1 MTAAFRTTQDAPEP
15 ISGASAAFAGLA
27 GEAMDAVSP
36 ERGFGIG
43 DAGARAPVARLAG
56 ICKAFGPTKAND
68 QVDLVVERGE
78 VLGLVGGNGAG
89 KSTLMRILCGVTRTD
104 AGTIEIGGIDVDPGL
119 YDTALAQAGG
129 IRIVHQELSLCDNLS
144 VAENFFLEAPE
155 AARATPGWRRAY
167 RARAGAALDEVFP
180 GHGIN
185 VDVPVGHLQIGQRQM
200 VEIARAVTAPKVRL
214 IILDEPTSSLGL
226 ERSRQLRA
234 FIRARTAAGLA
245 FIFISHKLQ
254 EVVEIAT
261 RVLVLRNGR
270 MAWSGAS
277 AEASVAALVG
287 AMGGPTE
294 GALRNRRAAR
304 PPLSPD
310 ALVQVRIGGDVV
322 APLGRDVVLK
332 AGEVVGLAGLE
343 GSGQRDLL
351 HRLFSRP
358 WGGIERQGTA
368 SFVSGDRQKEGVFPL
383 WSVLSNIAL
392 GRLNGRSPLGLVSE
406 PAEREVARGAAER
419 LKLDPARFDSPILD
433 LSGGNQQKALVAR
446 ALVGEAATILF
457 DDPTRGVDV
466 AAKEDFYALIGD
478 VARAGRLVVWH
489 STEDIEFVECDRVL
503 VFSGGRI
510 VRELVGAEISE
521 QAIVDAS
528 FAGAAAIE
536 RDGTAGRRGIAEWLV
551 DLAPFASLAAV
562 FGLMAYVNPLAVSMF
577 GLDLLLGPAIALVLV
592 ALAQMFIVGGSEIDL
607 GVGAFAGLVNVVS
620 ASLLVGQ
627 PWLGVLC
634 LLLGLV
640 AYGLIG
646 ATIQLRRIP
655 AIVVTLGASFIWIG
669 IGYTLQPTPGGSSP
683 EWLTAAFAWEIGG
696 VPAALAMI
704 AIAGAVALAID
715 RSPLGVVLRGF
726 GNNAAAMKLGGWSP
740 LRYAIIRYVI
750 AGLFATAAG
759 LSLTAINT
767 ASDINAGGPFTLIS
781 VAAVVM
787 GGCALIGGLISPLG
801 VVAGALTLALIGALL
816 GALNVSTDYNAA
828 VQGCLL
834 LAMLMLRALAG
845 RRGEER

>member
-1 MTAAFRTTQDAPEP
+1 MMTAAFSAAQDAPARAA
-15 ISGASAAFAGLA
+15 GASAPPRHTSPAAGPPA
-27 GEAMDAVSP
+27 
-36 ERGFGIG
+36 RGDHG
-43 DAGARAPVARLAG
+43 DASAPVVRLSG
-56 ICKAFGPTKAND
+56 ISKAFGPTKAND
-68 QVDLVVERGE
+68 GVDLTVAPGE

-89 KSTLMRILCGVTRTD
+89 KSTLMRILCGVTRAD
-104 AGTIEIGGIDVDPGL
+104 AGSITLRGIDIATDL

-155 AARATPGWRRAY
+155 AARVLPGWRRAF
-167 RARAGAALDEVFP
+167 RARARAALDQVFP
-180 GHGIN
+180 DHGIS
-185 VDVPVGHLQIGQRQM
+185 VDARVAHLQIGQRQM
-200 VEIARAVTAPKVRL
+200 VEIARAVATPQVRL
-214 IILDEPTSSLGL
+214 VILDEPTSSLGL

-234 FIRARTAAGLA
+234 YIKARTAQGLA

-254 EVVEIAT
+254 EVVDIAH

-270 MAWSGAS
+270 SVWCGPAV
-277 AEASVAALVG
+277 EASVEALVR
-287 AMGGPTE
+287 AMGGASE
-294 GALRNRRAAR
+294 SEMRSRRAGR
-304 PPLSPD
+304 PVIGAEAPE
-310 ALVQVRIGGDVV
+310 QVRLSGPLV
-322 APLGRDVVLK
+322 AALGRDVVLR

-351 HRLFSRP
+351 HRLHRRP
-358 WGGIERQGTA
+358 GAGIVRKGNA

-392 GRLNGRSPLGLVSE
+392 GRLEGRAPLGLVQE
-406 PAEREVARGAAER
+406 AREREAARAAAEK

-446 ALVGEAATILF
+446 ALVGEAGTILF

-466 AAKEDFYALIGD
+466 GAKEDFYALIGT
-478 VARAGRLVVWH
+478 VARAGRLVIWH
-489 STEDIEFVECDRVL
+489 STEDIEFLECDRVL
-503 VFSGGRI
+503 VFAGGRI
-510 VRELVGAEISE
+510 VRELVGAEITE

-528 FAGAAAIE
+528 FAGSGTTE
-536 RDGTAGRRGIAEWLV
+536 RDATAGARGLADRLV

-562 FGLMAYVNPLAVSMF
+562 FALMAWVNPLTVSLF
-577 GLDLLLGPAIALVLV
+577 GLELLLGPALALVLV
-592 ALAQMFIVGGSEIDL
+592 ALAQMFVVGGSEIDL
-607 GVGAFAGLVNVVS
+607 GVGAFAGLVNVLS
-620 ASLLVGQ
+620 ATLLLDT
-627 PWLGVLC
+627 PWLGALALIACVL
-634 LLLGLV
+634 

-669 IGYTLQPTPGGSSP
+669 IGYTLQPTPGGASP
-683 EWLTAAFAWEIGG
+683 EWLSAAFAWTLFD
-696 VPAALAMI
+696 VPASLVLIGVAAL
-704 AIAGAVALAID
+704 VALAID

-726 GNNAAAMKLGGWSP
+726 GNNAPAMTLGGWSP
-740 LRYAIIRYVI
+740 LRYAVLRYML
-750 AGLFATAAG
+750 ASLFALAAG

-787 GGCALIGGLISPLG
+787 GGCALIGGLVSPLG
-801 VVAGALTLALIGALL
+801 VVAGALTLALVGALL
-816 GALNVSTDYNAA
+816 GALGVSTDYNAA

-834 LAMLMLRALAG
+834 LSMLALRALAD
-845 RRGEER
+845 RREARR

>member
-1 MTAAFRTTQDAPEP
+1 MDAYSFPRSGTA
-15 ISGASAAFAGLA
+15 GAS
-27 GEAMDAVSP
+27 
-36 ERGFGIG
+36 
-43 DAGARAPVARLAG
+43 RAPVACLTG
-56 ICKAFGPTKAND
+56 ICKAFGPTQAND
-68 QVDLVVERGE
+68 RIDLLVETGE

-89 KSTLMRILCGVTRTD
+89 KSTLMRILCGVTRPD
-104 AGTIEIGGIDVDPGL
+104 AGSIEIGGVEIDTAL
-119 YDTALAQAGG
+119 YDTMLAQTGG
-129 IRIVHQELSLCDNLS
+129 IRIVHQELSLCENLS

-155 AARATPGWRRAY
+155 AATAIPGWRRAY
-167 RARAGAALDEVFP
+167 RQRARAALDEVFP
-180 GHGIN
+180 GHNIN
-185 VDVPVGHLQIGQRQM
+185 VDAAVGHLQIGQRQM
-200 VEIARAVTAPKVRL
+200 VEIARAVTAPHVRL

-226 ERSRQLRA
+226 ERSLQLRA
-234 FIRARTAAGLA
+234 FIRARAMTGLA

-270 MAWSGAS
+270 SAWSGMS
-277 AEASVAALVG
+277 AEATVEALVG

-294 GALRNRRAAR
+294 GALRGRRAAR
-304 PPLSPD
+304 SLVPAD
-310 ALVQVRIGGDVV
+310 APEIVRISGPVV
-322 APLGRDVVLK
+322 APLGHDIVLR

-351 HRLFSRP
+351 HRLFAKPR
-358 WGGIERQGTA
+358 GGIERAGPA
-368 SFVSGDRQKEGVFPL
+368 SFVSGDRQREGVFPL
-383 WSVLSNIAL
+383 WSVLSNISL
-392 GRLNGRSPLGLVSE
+392 GRLQDRSALGLVSD
-406 PAEREVARGAAER
+406 AAER
-419 LKLDPARFDSPILD
+419 DAAKVAATGLKLDPTRFDSPILD

-446 ALVGEAATILF
+446 ALVGNSPTILF

-489 STEDIEFVECDRVL
+489 STEDIEFIECDRVL

-521 QAIVDAS
+521 KAIVDAS
-528 FAGAAAIE
+528 FAQGNATE
-536 RDGTAGRRGIAEWLV
+536 RDGTKGTRGLGEWLV
-551 DLAPFASLAAV
+551 DIAPFASLAAV
-562 FGLMAYVNPLAVSMF
+562 FGLMAWVNPLAVSMF

-592 ALAQMFIVGGSEIDL
+592 ALAQMFVVGGSEIDL

-620 ASLLVGQ
+620 ASLLVNQ
-627 PWLGVLC
+627 PWLGALC
-634 LLLGLV
+634 LLAGV
-640 AYGLIG
+640 AAYGLIG
-646 ATIQLRRIP
+646 ATIQIRRIP

-683 EWLTAAFAWEIGG
+683 EWLTAAFAWDLAG
-696 VPAALAMI
+696 VPAAIVMI
-704 AIAGAVALAID
+704 GIAGLIAVAID

-726 GNNAAAMKLGGWSP
+726 GNNATAMTISGWSP
-740 LRYAIIRYVI
+740 LRYAIIRYSI
-750 AGLFATAAG
+750 ASLFALAAG
-759 LSLTAINT
+759 LALTAINT

-787 GGCALIGGLISPLG
+787 GGCALIGGMISPLG

-834 LAMLMLRALAG
+834 LAMLVLRAAVD
-845 RRGEER
+845 RREARR

>member
-1 MTAAFRTTQDAPEP
+1 MTAAFRTTQGAPEA
-15 ISGASAAFAGLA
+15 ISGASAPFAGLA
-27 GEAMDAVSP
+27 GEAMDAVSS
-36 ERGFGIG
+36 ERG
-43 DAGARAPVARLAG
+43 AGLGGSAAASPVARLAG
-56 ICKAFGPTKAND
+56 ICKAFGPTQAND
-68 QVDLVVERGE
+68 RIDLVVERGE

-89 KSTLMRILCGVTRTD
+89 KSTLMRILCGVTRAD
-104 AGTIEIGGIDVDPGL
+104 AGTIAIGGINIDPSL

-155 AARATPGWRRAY
+155 AARTAPGWRRAY
-167 RARAGAALDEVFP
+167 RARAGTALDEVFP

-185 VDVPVGHLQIGQRQM
+185 VDLPVGHLQIGQRQM
-200 VEIARAVTAPKVRL
+200 VEIARAMTAPKARL

-234 FIRARTAAGLA
+234 FIRARATAGLA

-270 MAWSGAS
+270 AVWSGAS
-277 AEASVAALVG
+277 ADATVAALVG
-287 AMGGPTE
+287 AMGGPSE
-294 GALRNRRAAR
+294 GALRSRRAAR
-304 PPLSPD
+304 PPLTPD
-310 ALVQVRIGGDVV
+310 APVQVRIGGDVV

-358 WGGIERQGTA
+358 WGGIERRGSA

-392 GRLNGRSPLGLVSE
+392 GRLNGRAPLGLVSE

-419 LKLDPARFDSPILD
+419 LKLDPSRFDSPILD

-510 VRELVGAEISE
+510 VRELVGVEITE

-536 RDGTAGRRGIAEWLV
+536 RDGTAGRRGLAEWLV

-562 FGLMAYVNPLAVSMF
+562 FGLMDYVNPLAVSMF

-592 ALAQMFIVGGSEIDL
+592 ALAQMFVVGGSEIDL

-620 ASLLVGQ
+620 ALLLVDQ
-627 PWLGVLC
+627 PWLGVVC
-634 LLLGLV
+634 LLAGLM

-669 IGYTLQPTPGGSSP
+669 IGYTLQPTPGGASP
-683 EWLTAAFAWEIGG
+683 EWLTATFAWQIGG

-704 AIAGAVALAID
+704 AIAGTVAFD

-801 VVAGALTLALIGALL
+801 VVAGAVTLALIGALL

-845 RRGEER
+845 RRGEERS

>member
-1 MTAAFRTTQDAPEP
+1 MMTAAFSAAQDAPARAA
-15 ISGASAAFAGLA
+15 GASAPPRHTSPAAGPPA
-27 GEAMDAVSP
+27 
-36 ERGFGIG
+36 RGDHG
-43 DAGARAPVARLAG
+43 DASAPVVRLSG
-56 ICKAFGPTKAND
+56 ISKAFGPTKAND
-68 QVDLVVERGE
+68 GVDLTVAPGE

-89 KSTLMRILCGVTRTD
+89 KSTLMRILCGVTRAD
-104 AGTIEIGGIDVDPGL
+104 AGSITLRGIDIATDL

-155 AARATPGWRRAY
+155 AARVLPGWRRAF
-167 RARAGAALDEVFP
+167 RARARAALDQVFP
-180 GHGIN
+180 DHGIS
-185 VDVPVGHLQIGQRQM
+185 VDARVAHLQIGQRQM
-200 VEIARAVTAPKVRL
+200 VEIARAVATPQVRL
-214 IILDEPTSSLGL
+214 VILDEPTSSLGL

-234 FIRARTAAGLA
+234 YIKARTAQGLA

-254 EVVEIAT
+254 EVVDIAH

-270 MAWSGAS
+270 SVWCGPAV
-277 AEASVAALVG
+277 EASVEALVR
-287 AMGGPTE
+287 AMGGASE
-294 GALRNRRAAR
+294 SEMRSRRAGR
-304 PPLSPD
+304 PVIGAEAPE
-310 ALVQVRIGGDVV
+310 QVRLSGPLV
-322 APLGRDVVLK
+322 AALGRDVVLR

-351 HRLFSRP
+351 HRLHLRP
-358 WGGIERQGTA
+358 GAGILRRGNA

-392 GRLNGRSPLGLVSE
+392 GRLEGRAPLGLVQE
-406 PAEREVARGAAER
+406 AREREAARAAAEK

-446 ALVGEAATILF
+446 ALVGEADTILF

-466 AAKEDFYALIGD
+466 GAKEDFYALIGT
-478 VARAGRLVVWH
+478 VARAGRLVIWH
-489 STEDIEFVECDRVL
+489 STEDIEFLECDRVL
-503 VFSGGRI
+503 VFAGGRI
-510 VRELVGAEISE
+510 VRELVGAEITE

-528 FAGAAAIE
+528 FAGGGTTE
-536 RDGTAGRRGIAEWLV
+536 RDATAGARGLADRLV

-562 FGLMAYVNPLAVSMF
+562 FALMAWVNPLTVSLF
-577 GLDLLLGPAIALVLV
+577 GLELLLGPALALVLV
-592 ALAQMFIVGGSEIDL
+592 ALAQMFVVGGSEIDL
-607 GVGAFAGLVNVVS
+607 GVGAFAGLVNVLS
-620 ASLLVGQ
+620 ATLLLDT
-627 PWLGVLC
+627 PWLGALALVACVL
-634 LLLGLV
+634 

-669 IGYTLQPTPGGSSP
+669 VGYTLQPTPGGASP
-683 EWLTAAFAWEIGG
+683 EWLSAAFAWTLFE
-696 VPAALAMI
+696 VPASLVLIGVAAL
-704 AIAGAVALAID
+704 VALAID

-726 GNNAAAMKLGGWSP
+726 GNNAPAMTLGGWSP
-740 LRYAIIRYVI
+740 LRYAVLRYML
-750 AGLFATAAG
+750 ASLFALAAG

-787 GGCALIGGLISPLG
+787 GGCALIGGLVSPLG
-801 VVAGALTLALIGALL
+801 VVAGALTLALVGALL
-816 GALNVSTDYNAA
+816 GALGVSTDYNAA

-834 LAMLMLRALAG
+834 LSMLALRALAD
-845 RRGEER
+845 RREARR

>member
-1 MTAAFRTTQDAPEP
+1 
-15 ISGASAAFAGLA
+15 
-27 GEAMDAVSP
+27 MDAYSFPRPSP
-36 ERGFGIG
+36 T
-43 DAGARAPVARLAG
+43 ATARAPVACLTG
-56 ICKAFGPTKAND
+56 ISKAFGPTQAND
-68 QVDLVVERGE
+68 RIDLTVGAGE

-89 KSTLMRILCGVTRTD
+89 KSTLMRILCGVTRPD
-104 AGTIEIGGIDVDPGL
+104 AGTIEIGGVEIDTAI
-119 YDTALAQAGG
+119 YDTMLAQTGG
-129 IRIVHQELSLCDNLS
+129 IRIVHQELSLCENLS

-155 AARATPGWRRAY
+155 AATAIPGWRRAY
-167 RARAGAALDEVFP
+167 RQRARAALDEVFP

-185 VDVPVGHLQIGQRQM
+185 VDAAIGHLQIGQRQM
-200 VEIARAVTAPKVRL
+200 VEIARAVTAPHVRL

-226 ERSRQLRA
+226 ERSLQLRA
-234 FIRARTAAGLA
+234 FIRAKAMGGLA

-270 MAWSGAS
+270 PAWTGMS
-277 AEASVAALVG
+277 AEASVQALVG

-294 GALRNRRAAR
+294 GALRGRRAAR
-304 PPLSPD
+304 SAVPTD
-310 ALVQVRIGGDVV
+310 AREIVRISGPVV
-322 APLGRDVVLK
+322 APLGRDVVLR

-351 HRLFSRP
+351 HRLFAKP
-358 WGGIERQGTA
+358 HGGIKRAGA
-368 SFVSGDRQKEGVFPL
+368 VSFVSGDRQKEGVFPL
-383 WSVLSNIAL
+383 WSVLSNISL
-392 GRLNGRSPLGLVSE
+392 GRLQDRHALGLVSDT
-406 PAEREVARGAAER
+406 AEREAAKVAATG
-419 LKLDPARFDSPILD
+419 LKLDPTRFDSPILD

-446 ALVGEAATILF
+446 ALVGNSPTILF

-489 STEDIEFVECDRVL
+489 STEDIEFIECDRVL

-521 QAIVDAS
+521 KAIVDAS
-528 FAGAAAIE
+528 FHQAGATE
-536 RDGTAGRRGIAEWLV
+536 RDGTAGTRGMAEWLV
-551 DLAPFASLAAV
+551 DIAPFASLAAV
-562 FGLMAYVNPLAVSMF
+562 FGLMAWVNPLAVSMF

-592 ALAQMFIVGGSEIDL
+592 ALAQMFVVGGSEIDL

-634 LLLGLV
+634 LLAGV
-640 AYGLIG
+640 AAYGLIG
-646 ATIQLRRIP
+646 ATIQIRRIP

-683 EWLTAAFAWEIGG
+683 SWLTAAFAWDLAG
-696 VPAALAMI
+696 VPAAIVMI
-704 AIAGAVALAID
+704 GIAGLVAVAID

-726 GNNAAAMKLGGWSP
+726 GNNATAMTISGWSP
-740 LRYAIIRYVI
+740 LRYAVIRYGI
-750 AGLFATAAG
+750 ASLFALAAG
-759 LSLTAINT
+759 LALTAINT

-787 GGCALIGGLISPLG
+787 GGCALIGGMISPLG

-834 LAMLMLRALAG
+834 LAMLVLRAAVD
-845 RRGEER
+845 RREARR

>member
-1 MTAAFRTTQDAPEP
+1 MMTAAFSAAQDAPARAA
-15 ISGASAAFAGLA
+15 GASAPPRHTSPAAGPPA
-27 GEAMDAVSP
+27 
-36 ERGFGIG
+36 RGDHG
-43 DAGARAPVARLAG
+43 DASAPVVRLSG
-56 ICKAFGPTKAND
+56 ISKAFGPTRAND
-68 QVDLVVERGE
+68 AVDLVVGAGE

-89 KSTLMRILCGVTRTD
+89 KSTLMRILCGVTRAD
-104 AGTIEIGGIDVDPGL
+104 AGSIQLRGIDIATDL

-155 AARATPGWRRAY
+155 AARTLPGWRRIF
-167 RARAGAALDEVFP
+167 RARARAALDEVFP
-180 GHGIN
+180 DHGIS
-185 VDVPVGHLQIGQRQM
+185 VDARVAHLAIGQRQM
-200 VEIARAVTAPKVRL
+200 VEIARAVATPQVRL
-214 IILDEPTSSLGL
+214 VILDEPTSSLGL

-234 FIRARTAAGLA
+234 YIKARTAHGLA

-254 EVVEIAT
+254 EVVDIAH

-270 MAWSGAS
+270 SVWCGPAV
-277 AEASVAALVG
+277 EASVEALVR
-287 AMGGPTE
+287 AMGGASE
-294 GALRNRRAAR
+294 SEMRSRRAGR
-304 PPLSPD
+304 PVIGAEAPE
-310 ALVQVRIGGDVV
+310 QVRLSGPLV
-322 APLGRDVVLK
+322 AALGRDVVLR

-351 HRLFSRP
+351 HRLHRRP
-358 WGGIERQGTA
+358 GAGIVRKGNA

-392 GRLNGRSPLGLVSE
+392 GRLEGRAPLGLVQE
-406 PAEREVARGAAER
+406 ARERDAARGAAEK

-446 ALVGEAATILF
+446 ALVGEADTILF

-466 AAKEDFYALIGD
+466 GAKEDFYALIGT
-478 VARAGRLVVWH
+478 VARAGRLVIWH
-489 STEDIEFVECDRVL
+489 STEDIEFLECDRVL
-503 VFSGGRI
+503 VFAGGRI
-510 VRELVGAEISE
+510 VRELVGAEITE

-528 FAGAAAIE
+528 FAGSGTSE
-536 RDGTAGRRGIAEWLV
+536 REATAGARGPADRLV

-562 FGLMAYVNPLAVSMF
+562 FALMAWVNPLTVSLF
-577 GLDLLLGPAIALVLV
+577 GLELLLGPALALVLV
-592 ALAQMFIVGGSEIDL
+592 ALAQMFVVGGSEIDL
-607 GVGAFAGLVNVVS
+607 GVGAFAGLVNVLS
-620 ASLLVGQ
+620 ATLLLDT
-627 PWLGVLC
+627 PWLGALALVASVL
-634 LLLGLV
+634 

-669 IGYTLQPTPGGSSP
+669 IGYTLQPTPGGASP
-683 EWLTAAFAWEIGG
+683 EWLSAAFAWTLAD
-696 VPAALAMI
+696 VPASLVLIGVAAL
-704 AIAGAVALAID
+704 VALAID

-726 GNNAAAMKLGGWSP
+726 GNNAPAMTLGGWSP
-740 LRYAIIRYVI
+740 LRYAVLRYML
-750 AGLFATAAG
+750 ASLFALAAG

-787 GGCALIGGLISPLG
+787 GGCALIGGLVSPLG
-801 VVAGALTLALIGALL
+801 VVAGALTLALVGALL
-816 GALNVSTDYNAA
+816 GALGVSTDYNAA

-834 LAMLMLRALAG
+834 LSMLALRALAD
-845 RRGEER
+845 RREARR

>member
-1 MTAAFRTTQDAPEP
+1 MMTAAFSAAQDAPARAA
-15 ISGASAAFAGLA
+15 GASAPPRHTSPAAGPHAFGAAG
-27 GEAMDAVSP
+27 
-36 ERGFGIG
+36 G
-43 DAGARAPVARLAG
+43 DAPVVRLSG
-56 ICKAFGPTKAND
+56 ISKAFGPTRAND
-68 QVDLVVERGE
+68 AVDLVVGAGE

-89 KSTLMRILCGVTRTD
+89 KSTLMRILCGVTRAD
-104 AGTIEIGGIDVDPGL
+104 AGSITLRGIDIATDL

-155 AARATPGWRRAY
+155 AARALPGWRRIF
-167 RARAGAALDEVFP
+167 RARARAALDEVFP
-180 GHGIN
+180 DHGIS
-185 VDVPVGHLQIGQRQM
+185 VDARVAHLQIGQRQM
-200 VEIARAVTAPKVRL
+200 VEIARAVATPQVRL
-214 IILDEPTSSLGL
+214 VILDEPTSSLGL

-234 FIRARTAAGLA
+234 YIKARTAQGLA

-254 EVVEIAT
+254 EVVDIAH

-270 MAWSGAS
+270 SVWCGPAV
-277 AEASVAALVG
+277 EASVEALVR
-287 AMGGPTE
+287 AMGGASE
-294 GALRNRRAAR
+294 SEMRSRRAGR
-304 PPLSPD
+304 PVIGAEAPE
-310 ALVQVRIGGDVV
+310 QVRLSGPLV
-322 APLGRDVVLK
+322 AALGRDVVLR

-351 HRLFSRP
+351 HRLHRRP
-358 WGGIERQGTA
+358 GAGIVRKGNA

-392 GRLNGRSPLGLVSE
+392 GRLEGRAPLGLVQE
-406 PAEREVARGAAER
+406 ARERDAARGAAEK

-446 ALVGEAATILF
+446 ALVGEADTILF

-466 AAKEDFYALIGD
+466 GAKEDFYALIGT
-478 VARAGRLVVWH
+478 VARAGRLVIWH
-489 STEDIEFVECDRVL
+489 STEDIEFLECDRVL
-503 VFSGGRI
+503 VFAGGRI
-510 VRELVGAEISE
+510 VRELVGAEITE

-528 FAGAAAIE
+528 FAGSGTSE
-536 RDGTAGRRGIAEWLV
+536 RDATAGARGLADRLV

-562 FGLMAYVNPLAVSMF
+562 FALMAWVNPLTVSLF
-577 GLDLLLGPAIALVLV
+577 GLELLLGPALALVLV
-592 ALAQMFIVGGSEIDL
+592 ALAQMFVVGGSEIDL
-607 GVGAFAGLVNVVS
+607 GVGAFAGLVNVLS
-620 ASLLVGQ
+620 ATLLLDT
-627 PWLGVLC
+627 PWLGALALVACVL
-634 LLLGLV
+634 

-669 IGYTLQPTPGGSSP
+669 IGYTLQPTPGGASP
-683 EWLTAAFAWEIGG
+683 EWLSAGFAWTLFD
-696 VPAALAMI
+696 VPASLVLIGVAAL
-704 AIAGAVALAID
+704 VALAID

-726 GNNAAAMKLGGWSP
+726 GNNAPAMTLGGWSP
-740 LRYAIIRYVI
+740 LRYAVLRYML
-750 AGLFATAAG
+750 ASLFALAAG

-787 GGCALIGGLISPLG
+787 GGCALIGGLVSPLG
-801 VVAGALTLALIGALL
+801 VVAGALTLALVGALL
-816 GALNVSTDYNAA
+816 GALGVSTDYNAA

-834 LAMLMLRALAG
+834 LSMLALRAFAD
-845 RRGEER
+845 RREARR

>member
-15 ISGASAAFAGLA
+15 IFGASAALAGLA
-27 GEAMDAVSP
+27 GEAMDAVSREP
-36 ERGFGIG
+36 AAHVGGLK
-43 DAGARAPVARLAG
+43 ARAPVARLAG

-104 AGTIEIGGIDVDPGL
+104 AGTIEIGGIDVDPGF

-155 AARATPGWRRAY
+155 AARAVPGWRSAY
-167 RARAGAALDEVFP
+167 RAGARAALDEVFP

-277 AEASVAALVG
+277 ADATVAGLVG
-287 AMGGPTE
+287 AMGGPSE

-304 PPLSPD
+304 PALSPD
-310 ALVQVRIGGDVV
+310 APVQVRIGGDVV

-358 WGGIERQGTA
+358 WGSIGRQGNA

-406 PAEREVARGAAER
+406 PVEREAARGAAER
-419 LKLDPARFDSPILD
+419 LKLNPARFDSPILD

-510 VRELVGAEISE
+510 VRELVGAEITE

-634 LLLGLV
+634 LLFGLL

-683 EWLTAAFAWEIGG
+683 EWLTAAFAWQIAG